1 MSIRHVCAL
10 AASASML
17 GFTATAFSPLPFA
30 PPSAIAQETTASHRT
45 VSTGTMNWGVRD
57 SFRKYIEAGV
67 AKGSISTDEG
77 ATRSGTTFQFPAV
90 SSAVT
95 GPSSGQFNFAGSVHF
110 SGHNG
115 SLELTLSNPIL
126 VVNDTNAELRVDYS
140 TRKYV
145 GAGAV
150 GPIEEGQKEVLAT
163 ITLDT
168 APDFSA
174 NQVTISGHTSLSSS
188 GANIFAGFYEEGEP
202 LDPIS
207 IDLSLTDASGT
218 GPVPDFT
225 LGSPSGGNS
234 NAATQGQSGAT
245 RSKATS
251 GPAFWLGHVN
261 DTLIEVN
268 GLFTNADKVLRSATT
283 LHERATSSRQ
293 SVSTHQPSTAPGTT
307 PGTTAATAG
316 KAPARNQASAPIAP
330 SSNAP
335 ARNNRDAA
343 ATAPLVGGASSNTVC
358 DAGTSRGVTSAEA
371 QWGIRQ
377 SFRTYIRGNIAKGKW
392 ELQGVGDSGNA
403 FTFNGNSGAVDT
415 ATRSGSILYPGSI
428 RFTGHGGILDTRFS
442 NMEIQ
447 FSGNTGK
454 LVLNATSNTMEGDP
468 RDYGRIAI
476 ADLTFTSLEVSD
488 SAVTGTAEATLTSTG
503 SEAFGQFYP
512 PGDPLDTIDF
522 TAQLGGSANCAEGQG
537 ATGGASSPSTNAAGA
552 DARAKLR
559 KSSASSATASLG
571 SVLDEHSGDATV
583 SSADQPEGGKFQIK
597 NTTPNSRTGA
607 DGWDD
612 ATVATL
618 LLLIASLLGAGG
630 ALIRFA
636 VTG

>member
-1 MSIRHVCAL
+1 MSIRYVCAL
-10 AASASML
+10 AASACML
-17 GFTATAFSPLPFA
+17 GFAATAFSPLLITPPPA
-30 PPSAIAQETTASHRT
+30 PAQEQTASHRT
-45 VSTGTMNWGVRD
+45 VSTGTMDWGVRE
-57 SFRKYIEAGV
+57 SFRKYIETGV

-77 ATRSGTTFQFPAV
+77 ATRSGAAFEFPAE
-90 SSAVT
+90 SSAIT
-95 GPSSGQFNFAGSVHF
+95 GPSSGQFNFTGSVHF
-110 SGHNG
+110 SGHDG

-126 VVNDTNAELRVDYS
+126 VVNGTNAELRVDYS

-150 GPIEEGQKEVLAT
+150 GPVEEGQKEVLAT
-163 ITLDT
+163 ITLDA
-168 APDFSA
+168 APDFTA
-174 NQVTISGHTSLSSS
+174 NQVTISGHTSLTAS
-188 GANIFAGFYEEGEP
+188 GETIFAGFYEAGEP

-207 IDLSLTDASGT
+207 IDLSLTEASGA

-225 LGSPSGGNS
+225 LGSPSGDNS
-234 NAATQGQSGAT
+234 NAAAQGHSGAT

-251 GPAFWLGHVN
+251 GPAFWLGQVN

-268 GLFTNADKVLRSATT
+268 GLFTNADKVLRSATS
-283 LHERATSSRQ
+283 LHERATSSQQ
-293 SVSTHQPSTAPGTT
+293 SARPNRSSTAPGTT
-307 PGTTAATAG
+307 ASAANT
-316 KAPARNQASAPIAP
+316 APARNQASAPTSP
-330 SSNAP
+330 SSNAS
-335 ARNNRDAA
+335 AHSNRDAS
-343 ATAPLVGGASSNTVC
+343 ATAPSGGNASSNTVC
-358 DAGTSRGVTSAEA
+358 DAGTSHGVTSAEA

-392 ELQGVGDSGNA
+392 ELQGVGDSGNT
-403 FTFNGNSGAVDT
+403 FTFNGNSGAVDS

-428 RFTGHGGILDTRFS
+428 RFTGHGGVLDTRFS

-447 FSGNTGK
+447 FSGNTGQ
-454 LVLNATSNTMEGDP
+454 LILNATSNTMEGDP

-476 ADLTFTSLEVSD
+476 ADLTFTNLDVSD

-512 PGDPLDTIDF
+512 PGDPLDTIHF

-537 ATGGASSPSTNAAGA
+537 SVGGASSPSNNAAGA

-559 KSSASSATASLG
+559 KSTTSSSTPSRG
-571 SVLDEHSGDATV
+571 SVLDEHLGDATV
-583 SSADQPEGGKFQIK
+583 SSSDQPEGGKFQIK
-597 NTTPNSRTGA
+597 NTAPNSRTGA

-618 LLLIASLLGAGG
+618 LVLIASLLGAGG

-636 VTG
+636 VIG

>member
-1 MSIRHVCAL
+1 MSIRYVCAL
-10 AASASML
+10 ATSASMIGL
-17 GFTATAFSPLPFA
+17 TATAFSPLPLSL
-30 PPSAIAQETTASHRT
+30 PPATAQQQTASHRT
-45 VSTGTMNWGVRD
+45 VSAGTMDWGVRE
-57 SFRKYIEAGV
+57 SFRKYIETGV

-77 ATRSGTTFQFPAV
+77 ASRSGASFQFPAE
-90 SSAVT
+90 SSAIT
-95 GPSSGQFNFAGSVHF
+95 GPSSGQFNFVGSVHF
-110 SGHNG
+110 SGHDG

-126 VVNDTNAELRVDYS
+126 VVNGTSAELRVDYS

-163 ITLDT
+163 IALD
-168 APDFSA
+168 AEPDFTA
-174 NQVTISGHTSLSSS
+174 NQSTLSGQTSLTSS
-188 GANIFAGFYEEGEP
+188 GADIFAGFYEAGEP

-207 IDLSLTDASGT
+207 IELSLTDASGA
-218 GPVPDFT
+218 GPTPDFT
-225 LGSPSGGNS
+225 LGPPSTDTS
-234 NAATQGQSGAT
+234 NAAGQGRSGPT

-251 GPAFWLGHVN
+251 GPAFWLGQIN
-261 DTLIEVN
+261 DTLVEVN
-268 GLFTNADKVLRSATT
+268 GLFTNADKILRSATS
-283 LHERATSSRQ
+283 LHERATSSSSQQAVRT
-293 SVSTHQPSTAPGTT
+293 VRPSTVSGT
-307 PGTTAATAG
+307 TTAAAAN
-316 KAPARNQASAPIAP
+316 KAPARNEASAPASSSSNVSARSKSNAAAAAP
-330 SSNAP
+330 SAGN
-335 ARNNRDAA
+335 
-343 ATAPLVGGASSNTVC
+343 ASSNTVC
-358 DAGTSRGVTSAEA
+358 DGDTSRGVTSAEA

-392 ELQGVGDSGNA
+392 ELQGVGDSGGA

-454 LVLNATSNTMEGDP
+454 LILNATSNTMEGEP

-476 ADLTFTSLEVSD
+476 ADLTFTSLDVSD
-488 SAVTGTAEATLTSTG
+488 SAVTGTAEAALTSIG

-512 PGDPLDTIDF
+512 PGDPLDTIHF
-522 TAQLGGSANCAEGQG
+522 TAQLGGSANCADGQG
-537 ATGGASSPSTNAAGA
+537 TTDGASPASNSAAGA

-559 KSSASSATASLG
+559 KSVASSATPARG
-571 SVLDEHSGDATV
+571 SVLDEHSGDTTT
-583 SSADQPEGGKFQIK
+583 SSPDQPEGGKFQIK
-597 NTTPNSRTGA
+597 NTAPNSRTGA

-618 LLLIASLLGAGG
+618 LVLIASLLGAGG

-636 VTG
+636 VIG